1 MKESVEPGD
10 HFRDEER
17 CSAPFEGTRE
27 EGANFAVVP
36 LRAKHNWARKV
47 AQHIVLVTV
56 VLTLETELSK
66 AHTAVDADALDAL
79 LTARSNL
86 PKASSESAWID
97 LPTGI
102 GFDIVDDCLFGNWIM
117 LLPLRNGNL

>member
-56 VLTLETELSK
+56 VLTLETEVRK
-66 AHTAVDADALDAL
+66 AHFADAAGAP

-86 PKASSESAWID
+86 LRASSESACID
-97 LPTGI
+97 LPYWI
-102 GFDIVDDCLFGNWIM
+102 GFAAVGDCLFGNWVM
-117 LLPLRNGNL
+117 LLPLRNGDR